1 MAAVMDLDEIILCL
15 NNRRSKRFSN
25 FQRIPTDKINT
36 ERKIT
41 DAVECTAN
49 LGTRDITLQI
59 GLPPRFPY
67 VLPFIFLKERDVFT
81 QMVPHVEEDGY
92 ICFLSSEGLLLNVD
106 KVPDIIYES
115 LEMALKIIEGGLSG
129 RNRDDLYNE
138 FEAFWRRIGNTKR
151 VASLVKPQTE
161 FGNKRFFAW
170 PLPGDQLH
178 PELLFCDF
186 KEDGKR
192 YAKQVFSVELTDSS
206 AESGYFLM
214 LRSGTRINLN
224 PLQERLTPKI
234 IRHIIQDNLSGSIRK
249 RFFKHIKNQTVP
261 HGKREYVLLGVP
273 QPDGNLSLVG
283 IEFADFR
290 SRSQK
295 KGNQLKHPLDQAI
308 NYTVKVTPLT
318 IERHYQE
325 HLVLRTGG
333 DIGLIGKKVIV
344 LGAGA
349 IGSRIVGELIHAGI
363 SDVTVVDN
371 DLLSPDNLYRHELG
385 AIYLYR
391 YKAKAISNHL
401 EYKYPMAKVSPLNEN
416 VYDILMGKPDM
427 LEKFDLIIS
436 ALGNPTI
443 EMFLNRKLRDLEKAP
458 PTIFTWVEPLGIGG
472 HAVATLNN
480 SRTGCYECIHTNP
493 VGPTSEFVNRAS
505 FAAPGQ
511 TFSKTVAGCGTQ
523 FTPYGSLDA
532 LQTAIL
538 ATRLA
543 IDILTGKELNNPL
556 ISWKGS
562 PTKFLEAGYSLSD
575 RYELSQEYLFETR
588 YKYKTDRCQ
597 TCSGEE

>member
-1 MAAVMDLDEIILCL
+1 MAAFMELDEIVLHL
-15 NNRRSKRFSN
+15 NNRGDERFSN
-25 FQRIPTDKINT
+25 FKGVPTDQIKT
-36 ERKIT
+36 ERKIVN
-41 DAVECTAN
+41 AVECTAN
-49 LGTRDITLQI
+49 LGTRAITLQI
-59 GLPPRFPY
+59 GLPSQFPY
-67 VLPFIFLKERDVFT
+67 VLPFVFLKERNVLT
-81 QMVPHVEEDGY
+81 QMFPHVEEDGY
-92 ICFLSSEGLLLNVD
+92 ICFLSSEGLLLNVY
-106 KVPDIIYES
+106 KVHEIICES
-115 LEMALKIIEGGLSG
+115 LDMALTVIEDGLSG
-129 RNRDDLYNE
+129 SNRDELYNE
-138 FEAFWRRIGNTKR
+138 FEAFWRRIGETKR
-151 VASLVKPQTE
+151 VVSLVKPQTE
-161 FGNKRFFAW
+161 LGYNPFFVW
-170 PLPGDQLH
+170 SLPGDQPH

-192 YAKQVFSVELTDSS
+192 YAKQVFSVELTDSNV
-206 AESGYFLM
+206 ERGYFLI
-214 LRSGTRINLN
+214 LRPCTRINLN
-224 PLQERLTPKI
+224 LLRERLTPKL
-234 IRHIIQDNLSGSIRK
+234 IRHTIQDNLSGSVRK
-249 RFFKHIKNQTVP
+249 RFLKHIKNKTVTK
-261 HGKREYVLLGVP
+261 GKREYVLLGVP

-283 IEFADFR
+283 IEFANFR
-290 SRSQK
+290 SSFQK
-295 KGNQLKHPLDQAI
+295 KRSHFKHPLDQAI
-308 NYTVKVTPLT
+308 DYTVKVTPLT

-363 SDVTVVDN
+363 NDLTVVDN
-371 DLLSPDNLYRHELG
+371 DLLSPDNLYRHEVG
-385 AIYLYR
+385 AVYLYWN
-391 YKAKAISNHL
+391 KAKAISNHL
-401 EYKYPMAKVSPLNEN
+401 QYKYPMACVTPLKDN
-416 VYDILMGKPDM
+416 VYDVLINTPDM

-443 EMFLNRKLRDLEKAP
+443 EMFLNRKLRDLEKVP
-458 PTIFTWVEPLGIGG
+458 PTIFTWIEPLGVGG

-480 SRTGCYECIHTNP
+480 SRTGCYECLHTNP
-493 VGPTSEFVNRAS
+493 VGPTTEFVNRAS
-505 FAAPGQ
+505 FAAPRQ

-543 IDILTGKELNNPL
+543 VDILTGKELNNPL

-562 PTKFLEAGYSLSD
+562 STKFLEAGYSLSN

-597 TCSGEE
+597 TCSGED